1 MAVSDQNL
9 PLSGLRVVELG
20 HIVAGPT
27 ASLILA
33 DLGADVIKIEHP
45 DGGDQARRMSGA
57 GSGYYYFNRN
67 KRSIAIDLKAP
78 RGKEIFFKLV
88 ASADVCLDNFAPGAL
103 ERLGFGYDV
112 LAKLNPRLVY
122 LAVKGFLPG
131 PYEHRPSL
139 DELAQ
144 MMGGLAFMTGP
155 NGRPLRAGASI
166 IDIGAA
172 TYGVI
177 GVLAALVRRSISGK
191 GEKITSGLFETSVFW
206 VGQWMARAVATGEP
220 STPMAEIGQSVRMG
234 WGIFHLFATAD
245 DAQVFIGVTSNAHWE
260 RFCKEFGLAEMLA
273 DDHLSSNDKRVTSQP
288 WMLPKLREAMVK
300 YSSDEL
306 QAKLE
311 KASVPYA
318 PVRRPDQLLT
328 DPHLVATEQLLAV
341 PMEGGQIGQLPKL
354 PFRSSAYEFTLRMPP
369 PNLGENTRE
378 VLAEAGFA
386 AGEIDAL
393 IADKVVVQ
401 GDRHE

>member
-1 MAVSDQNL
+1 M
-9 PLSGLRVVELG
+9 
-20 HIVAGPT
+20 
-27 ASLILA
+27 
-33 DLGADVIKIEHP
+33 
-45 DGGDQARRMSGA
+45 
-57 GSGYYYFNRN
+57 
-67 KRSIAIDLKAP
+67 
-78 RGKEIFFKLV
+78 
-88 ASADVCLDNFAPGAL
+88 
-103 ERLGFGYDV
+103 
-112 LAKLNPRLVY
+112 
-122 LAVKGFLPG
+122 
-131 PYEHRPSL
+131 
-139 DELAQ
+139 
-144 MMGGLAFMTGP
+144 
-155 NGRPLRAGASI
+155 
-166 IDIGAA
+166 
-172 TYGVI
+172 
-177 GVLAALVRRSISGK
+177 
-191 GEKITSGLFETSVFW
+191 
-206 VGQWMARAVATGEP
+206 
-220 STPMAEIGQSVRMG
+220 
-234 WGIFHLFATAD
+234 
-245 DAQVFIGVTSNAHWE
+245 FIGVTSNAHWE

-273 DDHLSSNDKRVTSQP
+273 DDNLSSNDKRVTSQP